1 MLAPHTSMTNQSR
14 STAVRSRKTGAEV
27 QRSQA
32 VLSSQARATDRNPA
46 REFLICVA
54 WLRLFK
60 AIVSRPCLLPE
71 RQACSHEI

>member
-1 MLAPHTSMTNQSR
+1 MLARLTCMTNQSKSTAAR
-14 STAVRSRKTGAEV
+14 STMSGCEV

-32 VLSSQARATDRNPA
+32 IVPSQARSTDRNPA

-60 AIVSRPCLLPE
+60 AVVSRPCLLPE